1 MKNKKG
7 QVFDNLA
14 GLAVGI
20 ATFAI
25 IMVVAFLV
33 IGNTQEQ
40 TVDIDP
46 CADGYTV
53 NGTGCCLDA
62 SYGDGTCFGANQTG
76 YNSDSYE
83 STVTLQSAAE
93 DVPGWVPLVV

>member
-33 IGNTQEQ
+33 IANTQEK

-46 CADGYTV
+46 CADGYDLNAT
-53 NGTGCCLDA
+53 GYGCCVTGA
-62 SYGDGTCFGANQTG
+62 ETCAEENWSN

-93 DVPGWVPLVV
+93 GVPGWVPLVV

>member
-1 MKNKKG
+1 MKTNKKG

-33 IGNTQEQ
+33 IANTQTQ
-40 TVDIDP
+40 TAEIGDVDNSV
-46 CADGYTV
+46 CGV
-53 NGTGCCLDA
+53 NGTQA
-62 SYGDGTCFGANQTG
+62 YNATC
-76 YNSDSYE
+76 E
-83 STVTLQSAAE
+83 LQSAAE
-93 DVPGWVPLVV
+93 DVPGWVLLIVIVSIGAVILGMIGMFRR